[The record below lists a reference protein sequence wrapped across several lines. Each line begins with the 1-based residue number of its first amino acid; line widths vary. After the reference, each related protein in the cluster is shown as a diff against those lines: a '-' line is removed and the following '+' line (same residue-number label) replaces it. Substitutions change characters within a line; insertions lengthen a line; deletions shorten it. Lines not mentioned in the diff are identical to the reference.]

1 MENHKGIYRSRT
13 DVVIGG
19 VAAGIAN
26 SLNIDPVIIR
36 LVFVLLLI
44 FGGSGLLLY
53 IILWIVVPEER
64 SNQANIYSENT
75 RNMETEPK
83 TNPEQEKR
91 ATPNVPPK
99 QKNDGNLIAGII
111 LISLGAIFLLER
123 WVRWVDFADLW
134 PLILVVAGIVLI
146 RNSYVKSKQ

>member
-1 MENHKGIYRSRT
+1 MENNKGIYRSRT

-26 SLNIDPVIIR
+26 SLNIDPVIVR
-36 LVFVLLLI
+36 LIFVLLLI

-53 IILWIVVPEER
+53 IILWIVLPEER
-64 SNQANIYSENT
+64 FNQAQSYSENS

-111 LISLGAIFLLER
+111 LIALGAIFLLER
-123 WVRWVDFADLW
+123 WVRWIDFADLW

-146 RNSYVKSKQ
+146 RNSYVKSK